1 MSKKQGISKK
11 AKYKIA
17 SVGLIIAVMLL
28 MFLGLY
34 FTILSSKPK
43 TDSEKV
49 AVAIKDL
56 TASDEMILVRTRS
69 KTSTG
74 SMGALEFY
82 EEGNGYIVNK
92 KTGKFTLADFAKA
105 GGLNSPDDINIIGK
119 YNGYIYVHAV
129 NEGITRVKDCKAEK
143 IVEYANP
150 SNIQIRSNKLLYVI
164 NNLKT
169 KVNEVNLMNLDS
181 GTNNVMYKAV
191 GLDYVDAK
199 LNDNGTVI
207 AERLHSVEQYSS
219 SGKFVGTILTDFRH
233 IVSVDDNYVYFTIWG
248 KSEMSRYN
256 LKTETTDTITRDEYN
271 SNLYNIKIGV
281 EVDGARLL
289 DLIGVDKNDDLYSL
303 IFDDNDSVFFV
314 SKDNS
319 KIFSVD
325 KISGVKYKVLD
336 VSEKNEYI
344 TASYQL

>member
-1 MSKKQGISKK
+1 MSKKQGIDGKT
-11 AKYKIA
+11 KYKIA
-17 SVGLIIAVMLL
+17 SVILIVVVVLS

-34 FTILSSKPK
+34 LMILSFIPK
-43 TDSEKV
+43 TNSEKV
-49 AVAIKDL
+49 AIAIKDS
-56 TASDEMILVRTRS
+56 TASDGIMLVRTRS
-69 KTSTG
+69 KTSSG

-82 EEGNGYIVNK
+82 EEGNNYIVSK
-92 KTGKFTLADFAKA
+92 KTGKFTLADFEKV
-105 GGLNSPDDINIIGK
+105 GGLNSSNDIKIIGK
-119 YNGYIYVHAV
+119 YNGYTYVYCV
-129 NEGITRVKDCKAEK
+129 SEGITKIKDGKVEK
-143 IVEYANP
+143 IIEYANP
-150 SNIQIRSNKLLYVI
+150 SNIQIKSNKLLYVI

-169 KVNEVNLMNLDS
+169 EVSEVNLMNLDS
-181 GTNNVMYKAV
+181 GSSNVIYEAV
-191 GLDYVDAK
+191 GRDYVDAK

-233 IVSVDDNYVYFTIWG
+233 IVSVDNNYVYFTIWG
-248 KSEMSRYN
+248 ESDMSRYN

-271 SNLYNIKIGV
+271 SNFYNIKNGV

-289 DLIGVDKNDDLYSL
+289 DLISVDKNDDLYSL

-325 KISGVKYKVLD
+325 KISGVKYRVLD